1 LRLNRTVAVKVIIG
15 SLFGDRTTLKR
26 FEREAKAVAA
36 LAHPHIVAVH
46 DCGRLGINGAYLV
59 MELADGSS
67 WRSELQRLGPISPSL
82 ASIWID
88 QVLDGLAF
96 AHDHGIVH
104 RDLKPEN
111 LLITGVSDTA
121 PSVKIL
127 DFGLAKIRADEL
139 LTSATMMTI
148 PGAILGTYGYM
159 SPEQLSGRPVDERTD
174 VFAIGVIVVETLTG
188 QRPFIGDTPHALQRS
203 MMEDEVHLKGDGE
216 DIRRL
221 ESILRRCLAKDPA
234 DRIRTIEALRRE
246 LVPTM
251 QNCASLLPSAERA
264 ATDQEPTVSVQPSPS
279 LASQQ

>member
-1 LRLNRTVAVKVIIG
+1 
-15 SLFGDRTTLKR
+15 
-26 FEREAKAVAA
+26 
-36 LAHPHIVAVH
+36 
-46 DCGRLGINGAYLV
+46 
-59 MELADGSS
+59 MELAEGST
-67 WRSELQRLGPISPSL
+67 WRSELQRLRRISPSL
-82 ASIWID
+82 ASMWID

-139 LTSATMMTI
+139 LPSATMMTI

-188 QRPFIGDTPHALQRS
+188 QRPFIGDTLPALQRS
-203 MMEDEVHLKGDGE
+203 MLEDEVHLTGEGE

-221 ESILRRCLAKDPA
+221 ESILRRCLAKDPV
-234 DRIRTIEALRRE
+234 DRTRTVDVLRQE
-246 LVPTM
+246 LVPAM
-251 QNCASLLPSAERA
+251 RNCKALS
-264 ATDQEPTVSVQPSPS
+264 PSPDCAAVHELTIPFNPS
-279 LASQQ
+279 VAR